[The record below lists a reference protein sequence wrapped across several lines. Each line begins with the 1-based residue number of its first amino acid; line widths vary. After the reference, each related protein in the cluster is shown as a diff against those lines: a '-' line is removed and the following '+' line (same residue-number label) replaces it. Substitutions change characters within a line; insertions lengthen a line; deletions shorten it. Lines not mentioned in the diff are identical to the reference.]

1 LGHVASR
8 PHGVASLHGS
18 ELVWK
23 KGTAGM
29 KNSELALRL
38 RLPWVFKWTYSKE
51 IVRIPT
57 ALPTNMCAIPRS
69 VHLPQS
75 NWLERCWL
83 ADEKKYEL
91 VH

>member
-1 LGHVASR
+1 MKIIETVFR
-8 PHGVASLHGS
+8 MRRCMD
-18 ELVWK
+18 
-23 KGTAGM
+23 GT
-29 KNSELALRL
+29 N
-38 RLPWVFKWTYSKE
+38 SKE

>member
-1 LGHVASR
+1 
-8 PHGVASLHGS
+8 
-18 ELVWK
+18 
-23 KGTAGM
+23 
-29 KNSELALRL
+29 
-38 RLPWVFKWTYSKE
+38 
-51 IVRIPT
+51 
-57 ALPTNMCAIPRS
+57 MCAIPRS